1 MSIWYLEQE
10 TKSHLCC
17 LALIFAT
24 ITRDLVSYFITSET
38 DLISPV
44 SMFSVRLVLRSWSAQ
59 IHMQEGKHLS
69 QLQVQMP
76 CVL

>member
-1 MSIWYLEQE
+1 MSIWYLEEE

-24 ITRDLVSYFITSET
+24 ITHGEN

-44 SMFSVRLVLRSWSAQ
+44 SMFSICLALHSWSAQ

-69 QLQVQMP
+69 QLQVEMP
-76 CVL
+76 RAV

>member
-1 MSIWYLEQE
+1 MSIWYLEEE

-24 ITRDLVSYFITSET
+24 ITHDLVSYFTTSEN

-44 SMFSVRLVLRSWSAQ
+44 SMFSICLALHSWSAQ

-69 QLQVQMP
+69 QLQVEMP
-76 CVL
+76 RAV